1 MGHVRAEAAPSERME
16 ARVEPAVRL
25 GYVVSRFPHLSETF
39 ILREIDAVSRT
50 GGAEIELFSL
60 FPAVDSA
67 AHPAAGRWVA
77 RMRRAGTLGAL
88 HGFAWWLARRP
99 LRTISSV
106 LLVVLGHARR
116 PRTLVRAL
124 ATLPV
129 AAAHAR
135 TLADLGIQHLHAHY
149 ATYPA
154 LAAWL
159 CRRLTGIPYSFT
171 VHAHDVFVDRSNLAR
186 KVADARFVVAIS
198 HYNRMVLV
206 PFGGDRETPVHVVRC
221 GIDPACYAFRARGP
235 RRHGPVAAVCV
246 ASLQE
251 YKGHRVLLEALA
263 DGDPVLDRIQLELIG
278 DGPLRSPL
286 EQLARRLGIEA
297 RVSFR
302 GGLTEAKVAAAL
314 DAADLFVLPS
324 VVAASGQMEGV
335 PVALMEALACGLPTV
350 ASRLSGVPEL
360 VREGQT
366 GVLAEP
372 GDVASLREALRVT
385 ITDPVAARRR
395 AEAGRSL
402 VESEFQL
409 QRSADQL
416 AALFRGA
423 KAEA

>member
-1 MGHVRAEAAPSERME
+1 MCHAGGEAVARERME
-16 ARVEPAVRL
+16 ALGEPAGRL
-25 GYVVSRFPHLSETF
+25 GYIVSRFPHLSETF
-39 ILREIDAVSRT
+39 ILRELDAVSRI
-50 GGAEIELFSL
+50 GKADIELFSL
-60 FPAVDSA
+60 FPAVESA
-67 AHPAAGRWVA
+67 VHPAARPWVA
-77 RMRRAGTLGAL
+77 RVRGSGSLTALLGL
-88 HGFAWWLARRP
+88 AWWLARRP
-99 LRTISSV
+99 LRTVSSV
-106 LLVVLGHARR
+106 LLVVVGHARR
-116 PRTLVRAL
+116 PPTLIRAL
-124 ATLPV
+124 GTLPV

-198 HYNRMVLV
+198 DYNRLALV
-206 PFGGDRETPVHVVRC
+206 PFGGERETPVHVVRC
-221 GIDPACYAFRARGP
+221 GIDSAAYAFRP
-235 RRHGPVAAVCV
+235 RAPRTHGPVRAVCV

-263 DGDPVLDRIQLELIG
+263 NGGAVLDRVRLELIG
-278 DGPLRSPL
+278 EGPLRGPL
-286 EQLARRLGIEA
+286 EQLARRLGIGP

-302 GGLTEAKVAAAL
+302 GGLTEPEVAAAL

-324 VVAASGQMEGV
+324 VVAANGQMEGV
-335 PVALMEALACGLPTV
+335 PVALMEALACGVPTV

-360 VREGQT
+360 VRDGRT

-372 GDVASLREALRVT
+372 GDVESLREALRLT
-385 ITDPVAARRR
+385 ITDPVAARKR

-402 VESEFQL
+402 VESEFEL
-409 QRSADQL
+409 QRSAARL
-416 AALFRGA
+416 ACLFANAVAL
-423 KAEA
+423 E